1 MAKRCFDIAAA
12 LLGLVIGAPLL
23 LTVALAI
30 GLTDG
35 WPILFGQRRIGW
47 RGRAFTIY
55 KFRTMRVSPCAAAGA
70 FEPGNSSRVTRLGRL
85 LRKTKLDELPQLW
98 NVLWGDM
105 SLVGPRPEVEQWVR
119 VYPERWALVHEVR
132 PGITDPASI
141 VYRHEEAL
149 LARAC
154 DPVAAYRQE
163 ILPQKLS
170 LYEHYVRTRTLWGD
184 LRILYR
190 TLAAVY
196 TSSVERDR
204 R

>member
-35 WPILFGQRRIGW
+35 WPIVFGQRRIGW

-55 KFRTMRVSPCAAAGA
+55 KFRTMRVSPCAESGA

-98 NVLWGDM
+98 NVLCGDM

-141 VYRHEEAL
+141 VYRHEEEL

-170 LYEHYVRTRTLWGD
+170 LYEHYVRTRSLWGD

-190 TLAAVY
+190 TLAAIY
-196 TSSVERDR
+196 TSSVESDR